1 MFTKD
6 ERAEYNF
13 GAFEEDLYATC
24 PGCKEDQKMTWD
36 DVIKLALTILPIRED
51 GCHRHKNREC
61 GNYLR
66 KQRSYKT
73 GTFEQQ

>member
-36 DVIKLALTILPIRED
+36 DVIKFLDANL
-51 GCHRHKNREC
+51 
-61 GNYLR
+61 
-66 KQRSYKT
+66 
-73 GTFEQQ
+73 